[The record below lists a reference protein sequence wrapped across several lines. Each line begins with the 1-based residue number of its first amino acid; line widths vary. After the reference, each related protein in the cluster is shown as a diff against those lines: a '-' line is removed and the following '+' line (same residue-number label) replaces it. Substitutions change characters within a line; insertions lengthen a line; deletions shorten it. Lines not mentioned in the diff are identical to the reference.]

1 MSSPTR
7 KSALITG
14 ITGQDGS
21 YLAHLLLE
29 KGYEVHGVMR
39 RSSSFSTARLD
50 DVYRDP
56 HEPNVRLRLHYG
68 DLADGPG
75 IRRILSRTQPD
86 EIYNLGAQSHVMVSF
101 EQPEYTADIA
111 ALGTLRV
118 LEAVR
123 DYEEASGKRAKV
135 YQAGSSEM
143 FGSTPPLQSE
153 ASPFRPRS
161 PYAIGKVAAH
171 WFGVNYREAHGLFV
185 ANGILFN
192 HESPKRGETFVTR
205 KITRTLAR
213 IKAGLEEK
221 LYLGNLDARRDWGF
235 AGDYV
240 EAMWR
245 MLQQDKPGDYVVATG
260 EQHSVQEF
268 LETAAAKLEMD
279 WRKVVEV
286 DKRYLRPAEVDSLC
300 GDSSKARRELGW
312 QPATDFPGL
321 VAMMCDH
328 DLELAE
334 REARSEKAGRGAGV
348 PAY

>member
-1 MSSPTR
+1 LLQGSR
-7 KSALITG
+7 KTALITG

-21 YLAHLLLE
+21 YLARLLLD

-39 RSSSFSTARLD
+39 RSSSFSTGRLD
-50 DVYRDP
+50 DIYQDP
-56 HEPNVRLRLHYG
+56 HETNVQLRLHYG
-68 DLADGPG
+68 DMADGPG
-75 IRRILSRTQPD
+75 LRRILTRVEPD
-86 EIYNLGAQSHVMVSF
+86 EIYNLAAQSHVMVSF
-101 EQPEYTADIA
+101 EQSEYTADIVGLG
-111 ALGTLRV
+111 ALRL

-123 DYEEASGKRAKV
+123 DYQQITGRQAKV

-143 FGSTPPLQSE
+143 FGSTPPLQNE
-153 ASPFRPRS
+153 DSPFRPRS
-161 PYAIGKVAAH
+161 PYAIAKVTAH

-213 IKAGLEEK
+213 IKMGLEEK
-221 LYLGNLDARRDWGF
+221 LYLGNLEARRDWGY

-245 MLQQDKPGDYVVATG
+245 MLQREEPDDFVIATG

-268 LETAAAKLEMD
+268 LELAASHLELD
-279 WRKVVEV
+279 WRKTTEL
-286 DKRYLRPAEVDSLC
+286 DKRYLRPAEVHSLC
-300 GDSSKARRELGW
+300 GDASKARQELDW
-312 QPATDFPGL
+312 QPSVDFPGL

-328 DLELAE
+328 DLELAR
-334 REARSEKAGRGAGV
+334 REAGVLSTGRAAGV
-348 PAY
+348 PTF

>member
-1 MSSPTR
+1 MPKT
-7 KSALITG
+7 ALITG

-21 YLAHLLLE
+21 YLARLLLG
-29 KGYEVHGVMR
+29 KGYEVHGLMR
-39 RSSSFSTARLD
+39 RSSSFSTSRLD
-50 DVYRDP
+50 DIYRDP

-68 DLADGPG
+68 DLADGVG
-75 IRRILSRTQPD
+75 LRRALSRIRPD
-86 EIYNLGAQSHVMVSF
+86 EIYNLAAQSHVMVSF
-101 EQPEYTADIA
+101 EQAEYTADIA
-111 ALGTLRV
+111 SLGTLRI

-123 DYEEASGKRAKV
+123 DFEQAAGKRTKV

-143 FGSTPPLQSE
+143 FGSTPPLQNES
-153 ASPFRPRS
+153 SPFRPRS

-185 ANGILFN
+185 SNGILFN

-245 MLQQDKPGDYVVATG
+245 MLQRDEPGDYVVATG
-260 EQHSVQEF
+260 EQHSVQDF
-268 LETAAAKLEMD
+268 LETAAARLDMD
-279 WRKVVEV
+279 WRKVVEI

-312 QPATDFPGL
+312 TPAVDFSAL
-321 VAMMCDH
+321 VSMMCDH
-328 DLELAE
+328 DLEFAK
-334 REARSEKAGRGAGV
+334 REARAERPDRAGGV
-348 PAY
+348 LAV